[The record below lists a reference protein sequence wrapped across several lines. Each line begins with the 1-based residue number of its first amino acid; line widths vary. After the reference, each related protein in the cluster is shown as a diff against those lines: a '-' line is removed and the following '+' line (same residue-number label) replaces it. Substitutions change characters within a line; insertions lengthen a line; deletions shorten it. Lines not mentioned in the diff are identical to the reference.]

1 MPATVHNYTGAEV
14 TGLALVQLGCADSNA
29 PGLAATYSGG
39 AETCS
44 YATSTGTSA
53 KSSSSSSS
61 SGGNSVSPFIGVDF
75 QALALVGSVLAA
87 FLGGVMVL

>member
-14 TGLALVQLGCADSNA
+14 TGLSLVQLGCADSNS

-53 KSSSSSSS
+53 KSSSSSSA
-61 SGGNSVSPFIGVDF
+61 GNNVSPLAGADF

-87 FLGGVMVL
+87 FLGGVMIL

>member
-14 TGLALVQLGCADSNA
+14 TGLSLVQLGCADSNS

-39 AETCS
+39 VETCS

-53 KSSSSSSS
+53 KSSSSSSA
-61 SGGNSVSPFIGVDF
+61 GHSVSPVGVDF

>member
-14 TGLALVQLGCADSNA
+14 TGLALVSLGCADSNQ
-29 PGLAATYSGG
+29 PGLIATYSAGDQ
-39 AETCS
+39 TCS

-61 SGGNSVSPFIGVDF
+61 SGNSVSPLVGADF
-75 QALALVGSVLAA
+75 QALALIGSVLAA